1 MGRAKIKMKKVVNW
15 IVGILLLVT
24 LIFCGLQFYYIKHLD
39 APDVIYLTDTIVIMK
54 DSIVE
59 KIKYKT
65 LWDTVVDLQYKDT
78 IIHDTVRL
86 PIEHKVDSF
95 SVKKD
100 SLTIN
105 EKIHHSGFHS
115 SIDSV
120 ELDYSLNYEI
130 PKPKPKKFGW
140 CITFGPSV
148 NYSITL
154 DVQNKTWSNGPS
166 AGFSIV
172 IGPSYIIK

>member
-1 MGRAKIKMKKVVNW
+1 MKKALNY
-15 IVGILLLVT
+15 IFIIFILVMLF
-24 LIFCGLQFYYIKHLD
+24 ICGLQFYYLHNQSS
-39 APDVIYLTDTIVIMK
+39 PECIYLYDTMVLYKDTII
-54 DSIVE
+54 E

-65 LWDTVVDLQYKDT
+65 LWDTIIDVQYKDT

-120 ELDYSLNYEI
+120 ELNYSWNYEL

-140 CITFGPSV
+140 CVTFGPSIS
-148 NYSITL
+148 YDITL

-172 IGPSYIIK
+172 IGPSYIIR